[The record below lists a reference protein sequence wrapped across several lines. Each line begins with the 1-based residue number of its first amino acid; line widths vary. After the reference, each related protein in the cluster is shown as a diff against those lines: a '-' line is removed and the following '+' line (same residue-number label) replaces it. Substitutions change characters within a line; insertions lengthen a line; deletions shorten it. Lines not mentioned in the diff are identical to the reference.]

1 MTETLDVDLV
11 VGGDQ
16 ADARDVA
23 AMVASHR
30 AWTMRHSPPEHC
42 HSLDQQ
48 RAVDPAVTFFGA
60 RRGGKLV
67 GVGALRHLDDGHVE
81 LKSMHVDAA
90 ARGAGVGRAILQ
102 RLLVE
107 AAERGY
113 RRVSLETGT
122 MEAFAPARALYE
134 SAGFLPGPPF
144 GDYTDNPYSACMTLE
159 LG

>member
-1 MTETLDVDLV
+1 MTESRDVDLV
-11 VGGDQ
+11 VGADQ

-23 AMVASHR
+23 ALVASHR

-48 RAVDPAVTFFGA
+48 RAVDPAVMFFGA

-90 ARGAGVGRAILQ
+90 ARGAGVGRAILE

-113 RRVSLETGT
+113 RECAWR
-122 MEAFAPARALYE
+122 PARWRRL
-134 SAGFLPGPPF
+134 LPLVRCTRRPGSCPARRSGTTP
-144 GDYTDNPYSACMTLE
+144 TTRTARV
-159 LG
+159 